1 MTGARWY
8 VVRTKPRS
16 ESLAA
21 REMDRDDH
29 IEIFSPLITSDQ
41 INNGQTPVPL
51 FPGYI
56 FMRLDPESNNWPS
69 FRSGQHVLG
78 LLNFDG
84 VAPWL
89 PEQVIDELKLR
100 CDTLNEYGGIWRK
113 YEPGDWVQVIN
124 STLEGLAQVVE
135 DGKSSNAP
143 VRVLLHI
150 FERLVPVQV
159 SRHNLQ
165 PMESAPNR
173 NLAPRRTRG
182 GGRWIR
188 GFGPK
193 TLAST

>member
-8 VVRTKPRS
+8 VVRTQPRS

-21 REMDRDDH
+21 REIARYD
-29 IEIFSPLITSDQ
+29 IEIFPPLITSDQ
-41 INNGQTPVPL
+41 MNNGQTPVPL

-56 FMRLDPESNNWPS
+56 FMKLDAESNGWPS

-89 PEQVIDELKLR
+89 PVQIIDELKLR
-100 CDTLNEYGGIWRK
+100 CDTLNEVGGIWHR
-113 YEPGDWVQVIN
+113 YEPGDWVQVVN
-124 STLEGLAQVVE
+124 STLQGLAQVVE
-135 DGKSSNAP
+135 DGKSSNTP
-143 VRVLLHI
+143 VRVLLHL
-150 FERLVPVQV
+150 FERLIPVQV

-165 PMESAPNR
+165 PMENAPNQ
-173 NLAPRRTRG
+173 NVAPRRTRG
-182 GGRWIR
+182 GRRWIR

-193 TLAST
+193 AQATT